1 MKCPLFHFSL
11 FAENGSLYTPVDKN
25 ALINAL
31 NDLCTAQMDTS
42 FDNRQADRV
51 LLVDA
56 MVVVQSVK
64 ISYVY
69 HNCIQESFTKKV
81 ESMFGSFQ
89 EGSIVF
95 DRCIEQTLKANT
107 RQKEATQE
115 YEVH

>member
-31 NDLCTAQMDTS
+31 NDLCPAQMDTS

-69 HNCIQESFTKKV
+69 HS
-81 ESMFGSFQ
+81 
-89 EGSIVF
+89 
-95 DRCIEQTLKANT
+95 
-107 RQKEATQE
+107 
-115 YEVH
+115 